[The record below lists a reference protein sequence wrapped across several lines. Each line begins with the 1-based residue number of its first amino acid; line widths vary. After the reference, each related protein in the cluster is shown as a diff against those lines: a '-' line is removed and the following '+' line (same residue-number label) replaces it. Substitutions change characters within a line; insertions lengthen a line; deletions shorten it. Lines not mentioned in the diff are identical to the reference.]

1 MISAHIEENE
11 PSPFALTQHRCP
23 LCSYEWWELTDAGD
37 YPYYCP
43 GCGEPYS
50 PWDSEVYAET
60 EAQARE
66 GGKGQMPLSE
76 IRRVLERGE
85 WWDKLRDTDP
95 DCPEVWFNEL
105 QEAIEAALDKLS
117 DCADAEKGGEA
128 TDGA

>member
-1 MISAHIEENE
+1 MIIFHIEENA

-23 LCSYEWWELTDAGD
+23 LCSYEWWELADAVD

-50 PWDSEVYAET
+50 PRD
-60 EAQARE
+60 
-66 GGKGQMPLSE
+66 GGKGKMPLSE

-85 WWDKLRDTDP
+85 WWDNLRDHDP

-117 DCADAEKGGEA
+117 DCADAEKGEEA